1 MDKIAWSEF
10 EIVIKHLKVGR
21 ATGPDGIPSEVF
33 KYCPEIKN
41 ELFHFISYLWD
52 EEVVPQDLVT
62 ANCHMLYKNK
72 GSREDPSCYR
82 YIVLSL
88 ILPGRMIGISDS
100 FLQDWQAG
108 FREARGCRDN
118 SMILRVLC
126 DKLISIGNSL
136 AVGGVCT
143 LRPSTRFLISLW
155 TVPSR
160 RRVPHQKSVRCVVR
174 FTMQL
179 HRVATPI

>member
-1 MDKIAWSEF
+1 MDKITWSEF
-10 EIVIKHLKVGR
+10 ELAIKHLKVGR

-82 YIVLSL
+82 YIALSL
-88 ILPGRMIGISDS
+88 ILLGRMIGISDS
-100 FLQDWQAG
+100 FLQD
-108 FREARGCRDN
+108 
-118 SMILRVLC
+118 
-126 DKLISIGNSL
+126 
-136 AVGGVCT
+136 
-143 LRPSTRFLISLW
+143 
-155 TVPSR
+155 
-160 RRVPHQKSVRCVVR
+160 
-174 FTMQL
+174 
-179 HRVATPI
+179 